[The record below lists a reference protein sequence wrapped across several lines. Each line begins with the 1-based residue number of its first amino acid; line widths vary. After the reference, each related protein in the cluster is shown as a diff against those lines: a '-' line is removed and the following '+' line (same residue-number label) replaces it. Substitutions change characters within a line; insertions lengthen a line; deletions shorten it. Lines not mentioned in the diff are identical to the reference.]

1 MTIDQPSAVPLPHA
15 SRLRPLFAGADLADS
30 YAIALPG
37 GLGGDPEAIARALFS
52 HQAAWV
58 AWLLR
63 LRDLL
68 VSPFGLKTAP
78 MLATPDGPGDRRI
91 GIFKVYEIHADE
103 ILMGEDDRHL
113 DFRLSVRITDEAGRT
128 GARPG
133 TQPGAQMVTL
143 TTVVHCHN
151 LLGRSYIMVIAPFHR
166 AVVRSSLA
174 RAARAGWRSPAD
186 ATSRA

>member
-1 MTIDQPSAVPLPHA
+1 MAIDQPSAVPRPHA

-78 MLATPDGPGDRRI
+78 MLATPDGPDDRRI
-91 GIFKVYEIHADE
+91 GIFKIYEIHADE

-113 DFRLSVRITDEAGRT
+113 DFRLSVRITDA
-128 GARPG
+128 
-133 TQPGAQMVTL
+133 QPGAQMVTL
-143 TTVVHCHN
+143 TALVHCHN
-151 LLGRSYIMVIAPFHR
+151 LLGRSDITIIAPLHR

-174 RAARAGWRSPAD
+174 RAARAGWHSPA
-186 ATSRA
+186 

>member
-113 DFRLSVRITDEAGRT
+113 DFRLSVRITDAQP
-128 GARPG
+128 GA
-133 TQPGAQMVTL
+133 QPGAQMVTL